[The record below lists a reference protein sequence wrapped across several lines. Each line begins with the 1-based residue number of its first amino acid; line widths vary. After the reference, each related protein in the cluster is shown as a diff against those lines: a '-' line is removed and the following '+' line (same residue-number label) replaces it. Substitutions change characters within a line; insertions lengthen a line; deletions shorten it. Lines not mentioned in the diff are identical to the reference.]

1 MDALQ
6 ITLIAMSYVTAI
18 FSLPG
23 NIFIIVVNIVDFCR
37 NKEKTLGDRLIFY
50 FSIFTFLHGLLEVC
64 VLCIAI
70 LLFKDY
76 DAIGFTVFFIMSTLW
91 FSALLSIHYCLKIV
105 TIHHWFYIRLQ
116 RGFPKSFPWIH
127 LAFFLEFAF
136 ISFSSNLDKKQE
148 CLLNTTD
155 PHAGSVQISPRC
167 AWQEL
172 IFLIICA
179 LCTFLSSVSASTI
192 LISLCK
198 HMKRIQG
205 NSEGSGSPNIAAH
218 IRAVRT
224 VSTLLVTNILIFIS
238 MAIQLFKQE
247 SWIYLFDSLIFISY
261 TFSSYFFIKGTKKL
275 DKMLAEILN
284 QCACLS
290 GE

>member
-6 ITLIAMSYVTAI
+6 ITLIAISYVTAI
-18 FSLPG
+18 ISLPG
-23 NIFIIVVNIVDFCR
+23 NIFIIVVNIVDSHR
-37 NKEKTLGDRLIFY
+37 NRERTLGDRLIFY
-50 FSIFTFLHGLLEVC
+50 FSIFTFLHGLIEMLILC
-64 VLCIAI
+64 LVLLTSYSNVIH
-70 LLFKDY
+70 
-76 DAIGFTVFFIMSTLW
+76 FTMYFSMCTLW

-127 LAFFLEFAF
+127 LAFFLGFAF
-136 ISFSSNLDKKQE
+136 INFSSNLDKKQE

-155 PHAGSVQISPRC
+155 PQAGSVQISPRC
-167 AWQEL
+167 AWLTL

-198 HMKRIQG
+198 HMKRIQE
-205 NSEGSGSPNIAAH
+205 NSGASGSPNIAAH

-224 VSTLLVTNILIFIS
+224 VSTLMVTNILIFIS
-238 MAIQLFKQE
+238 MAIMILEQE
-247 SWIYLFDSLIFISY
+247 TWIYLFDSSIFICY

-275 DKMLAEILN
+275 ERMLAEILN
-284 QCACLS
+284 QSACLS
-290 GE
+290 GD